1 MKERHTLAVARTFV
15 TAITLGLAVI
25 LIEPHLS
32 PAWQL
37 LGLAAYLLID
47 LCLLL
52 YLWLATTPEP
62 EEQHPSTA
70 RAIYERRQRRPKGTP

>member
-15 TAITLGLAVI
+15 TAVSLGLAVI
-25 LIEPHLS
+25 LIEPHLGRT
-32 PAWQL
+32 AQL
-37 LGLAAYLLID
+37 IGLAAYLLID

-62 EEQHPSTA
+62 EERHPSTA
-70 RAIYERRQRRPKGTP
+70 RAAYERRQRRR